1 MPKSVPRES
10 VGGFH
15 HLPALS
21 PLSCLWTVRIPILS
35 DGVRF
40 LVIVLISIL
49 PVITQD
55 AELPVLWPFVFV
67 FFFFHFSL
75 LKGVRKIY
83 FRSWLLESQLCL
95 KFISTI
101 AAPGPFLKVGVI
113 NTSR

>member
-55 AELPVLWPFVFV
+55 SELPVLWPFVV
-67 FFFFHFSL
+67 LFFFFHFFL

-83 FRSWLLESQLCL
+83 LRSWLLESQLCL

-101 AAPGPFLKVGVI
+101 AAPGPFLRVGVI

>member
-55 AELPVLWPFVFV
+55 AELPVLWPFVVCLFV
-67 FFFFHFSL
+67 LISFS
-75 LKGVRKIY
+75 
-83 FRSWLLESQLCL
+83 
-95 KFISTI
+95 
-101 AAPGPFLKVGVI
+101 
-113 NTSR
+113 

>member
-55 AELPVLWPFVFV
+55 AELPVLWPFVF
-67 FFFFHFSL
+67 FFLSL
-75 LKGVRKIY
+75 LFFLSLKGMRKID
-83 FRSWLLESQLCL
+83 L
-95 KFISTI
+95 
-101 AAPGPFLKVGVI
+101 
-113 NTSR
+113 

>member
-1 MPKSVPRES
+1 MSVPREG

-15 HLPALS
+15 HLPALY

-40 LVIVLISIL
+40 LVIILISIL

-55 AELPVLWPFVFV
+55 AELPVLWPFVVF
-67 FFFFHFSL
+67 FFFFHFFL

-83 FRSWLLESQLCL
+83 LRSWFLESKLCL

-101 AAPGPFLKVGVI
+101 AAPGPFLRVGVI